1 MSIIKLGLMEIKKL
15 FQQREIYIALFLCT
29 VIYLMGMKSIGESDK
44 PYELWKGLID
54 AIPWIGFWFIA
65 VLIVVGASK
74 CLSFEREQEMS
85 ELLLTYKKGHLK
97 LLIVKQIFTLIY
109 CAIIVLYFYVVSF
122 FSLGNGYSTSGIFA
136 QIKVNP
142 PFYSDAN
149 PNWTFAQLLVYQY
162 GYTVLASYIF
172 ALFILALSFFINRSV
187 FIMMIAGS
195 IFAAGELYEKFIAK
209 FIGTM
214 KLSDYLGA
222 IYDYGFNGM
231 LSHQYLGF
239 FKPFSEGEVYILFS
253 VIALLLFTLNLIIGR
268 WRRYAS
274 MGD

>member
-1 MSIIKLGLMEIKKL
+1 MSFIKLGLVEMKKL
-15 FQQREIYIALFLCT
+15 VQQREIYIALFLCT
-29 VIYLMGMKSIGESDK
+29 VIYLMGLKSVGESDK
-44 PYELWKGLID
+44 PSELWKGLIE
-54 AIPWIGFWFIA
+54 AIPWFGFWFIA
-65 VLIVVGASK
+65 VLIVVGVSK

-85 ELLLTYKKGHLK
+85 ELLLTYKKGHLQ
-97 LLIVKQIFTLIY
+97 LLIVKQIITLIY
-109 CAIIVLYFYVVSF
+109 CAVIVLYFYVVSF
-122 FSLGNGYSTSGIFA
+122 FSLANGYSTSGIFA
-136 QIKVNP
+136 QIKV
-142 PFYSDAN
+142 N

-172 ALFILALSFFINRSV
+172 ALFILALSFFIKRSV

-195 IFAAGELYEKFIAK
+195 IFAVGELYEKFIAK

-214 KLSDYLGA
+214 KLSEYLGA

-231 LSHQYLGF
+231 LSHRYLEF
-239 FKPFSEGEVYILFS
+239 LSPFSKSEVYFLFIA
-253 VIALLLFTLNLIIGR
+253 IALLLFTLNLIIGR